1 MAGGR
6 RSGANPTLAKL
17 FLFHVLAYKNVAV
30 PGSVLD
36 TANSWDEGDEK
47 EKEMGEKEEMGE
59 EGKKKGS
66 PRPPSDGRHGSAS
79 QTAMV

>member
-1 MAGGR
+1 MGGGG
-6 RSGANPTLAKL
+6 GANPTLVKKAWSSFKL
-17 FLFHVLAYKNVAV
+17 SLIHVLTYKNVAV
-30 PGSVLD
+30 PGSVLH
-36 TANSWDEGDEK
+36 TAHAGDKGEEK
-47 EKEMGEKEEMGE
+47 EMGE